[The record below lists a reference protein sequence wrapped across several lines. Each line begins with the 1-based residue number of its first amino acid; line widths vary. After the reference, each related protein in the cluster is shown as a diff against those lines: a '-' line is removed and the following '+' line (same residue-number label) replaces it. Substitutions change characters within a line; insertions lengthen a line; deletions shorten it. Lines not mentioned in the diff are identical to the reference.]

1 MGHHASE
8 LGVESAQQ
16 AMKAGEAKLQAAI
29 KLKQK

>member
-16 AMKAGEAKLQAAI
+16 AMKAGGAKGWVVDDMSD
-29 KLKQK
+29 